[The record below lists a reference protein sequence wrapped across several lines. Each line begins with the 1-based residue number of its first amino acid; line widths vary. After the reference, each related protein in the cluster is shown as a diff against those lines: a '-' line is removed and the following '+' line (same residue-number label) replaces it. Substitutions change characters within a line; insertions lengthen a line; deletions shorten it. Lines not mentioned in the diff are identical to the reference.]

1 MLDKLKQLFGLK
13 KETGSFAA
21 SIEDKIE
28 EAFNTLD
35 EDIIKLEI
43 GGDIAECAEAV
54 CEKIN
59 ELRDNIKSATGFIFP
74 PVHVLHKEELQENE
88 LVLFV
93 RGKEVLRDF
102 LVPNKEIIVKNI
114 YEILNHVFDD
124 YLDEIFTMEYVE
136 KYINKVQMTNSWMV
150 WDISKQ
156 LGGYE
161 IKKILVNVIKEK
173 KSIANINWVFE
184 KIDECLSE
192 NRDFFHVWDADIVS
206 RYICKEI

>member
-1 MLDKLKQLFGLK
+1 M
-13 KETGSFAA
+13 
-21 SIEDKIE
+21 
-28 EAFNTLD
+28 
-35 EDIIKLEI
+35 
-43 GGDIAECAEAV
+43 C
-54 CEKIN
+54 
-59 ELRDNIKSATGFIFP
+59 
-74 PVHVLHKEELQENE
+74 
-88 LVLFV
+88 
-93 RGKEVLRDF
+93 GKEVLRDF